1 MATIPVCEDWFRWYF
16 IANTYHLQASWR
28 GRRVFAYIWWL
39 PFPFKWPVLEPSNLL
54 RTERRPIA
62 AYHVFDEAQI
72 GRREGGTGEPATRRN
87 SGYCRSDHY
96 QDGALFPGRTSIYTG
111 RALFFLSMEFILLTF
126 ILPRFSPFPSWVI
139 SEDGFCRHATRGFS
153 FSSEKQ
159 SSITLRQQKMPERLL
174 FIQRMANTPTA
185 NTRAPLQN
193 VTKETRNY
201 IYGEWSRSNKFLKSV
216 CRA

>member
-1 MATIPVCEDWFRWYF
+1 M
-16 IANTYHLQASWR
+16 YHLQASWR

-159 SSITLRQQKMPERLL
+159 SSITLRQQKTPERFLTCLYSAWQTLL
-174 FIQRMANTPTA
+174 RPILERH
-185 NTRAPLQN
+185 
-193 VTKETRNY
+193 
-201 IYGEWSRSNKFLKSV
+201 SRTLRRRLTIIFMVSDLEAINF
-216 CRA
+216 